1 MLLTTEVAV
10 FEEIDSTV
18 IEKFFRDLPENA
30 FHLGMRVLL
39 ALLFFFIGVQCIKLF
54 RRIIKRS
61 LERANADVGV
71 SQFIDSF
78 SNFAHKF

>member
-39 ALLFFFIGVQCIKLF
+39 ALLFFFIGDRKSV
-54 RRIIKRS
+54 
-61 LERANADVGV
+61 V
-71 SQFIDSF
+71 
-78 SNFAHKF
+78 